1 MTVFIKVEGEI
12 LEGFFMERLTRF
24 SALVK
29 LENGIFE
36 VFLPNPGRL
45 RELLN
50 FGAKVVLKRAMHE
63 GRKTAYDL
71 IGIYHDG
78 RMVSVDSRVPNRLVL
93 EALKNKALKEF
104 AEYSTIKPEPFYG
117 HTRFDFLLGNHEEL
131 CLLEVKS
138 CTLVRDGIAM
148 FPDAKTERGTRHVME
163 LLKAKK
169 EGYRACILFII
180 QRADAHS
187 FSPADDVDKEF
198 GEALRQASKGGVE
211 VYAYSSEFMGD
222 KIILRGRIKVEL

>member
-1 MTVFIKVEGEI
+1 MKVSIKVKGEI
-12 LEGFFMERLTRF
+12 LNGIFMERLTRF

-45 RELLN
+45 KELLN
-50 FGAKVVLKRAMHE
+50 FGTKVVLKKAVHK

-71 IGIYHDG
+71 IGVYHGG
-78 RMVSVDSRVPNRLVL
+78 RRVSVDSRVPNRLVF

-104 AEYSTIKPEPFYG
+104 AKYSAIKPEPFYG
-117 HTRFDFLLGNHEEL
+117 HTRFDFLLGDHEES

-148 FPDAKTERGTRHVME
+148 FPDAKTERGTRHAME

-169 EGYRACILFII
+169 EGYRACFLFII
-180 QRADAHS
+180 QRTDAHA

-198 GEALRQASKGGVE
+198 GEALRQAYKEGVE

-222 KIILRGRIKVEL
+222 KIILRGRVKVKL